1 MMMMEERKTRT
12 KQRRRR
18 KNEEKKEKK
27 KEVSIGEKIKNK
39 QEKSWTSCNEAA
51 YIPVMATFS
60 KARRR
65 KKPNKPVGDLFF
77 CSSGME
83 AKKEEEK
90 KTLGAS

>member
-60 KARRR
+60 KARR